1 MNDSTRELATPAG
14 LPPSGNPPH
23 PGADRV
29 QASANPFP
37 QDKRALPDMTTEQW
51 ERWEREMCGPW

>member
-23 PGADRV
+23 AAAGSV
-29 QASANPFP
+29 QVPANPFP
-37 QDKRALPDMTTEQW
+37 QDKRALPDMTPEQW